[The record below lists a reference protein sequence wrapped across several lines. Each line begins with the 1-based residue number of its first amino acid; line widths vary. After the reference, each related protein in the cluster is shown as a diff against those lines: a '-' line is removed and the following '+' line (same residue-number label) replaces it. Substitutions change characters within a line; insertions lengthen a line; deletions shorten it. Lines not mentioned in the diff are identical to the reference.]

1 MKRRSFVSILQPV
14 FFNKKV
20 NLLQFSL
27 KIGTTDY
34 FELNFFYEK
43 IGQLA
48 SKTRQWV

>member
-14 FFNKKV
+14 FKKKV
-20 NLLQFSL
+20 NLLQFFL

-43 IGQLA
+43 IRSMGL
-48 SKTRQWV
+48 

>member
-14 FFNKKV
+14 LKKKKKV

-43 IGQLA
+43 IRSMGL
-48 SKTRQWV
+48 